1 MNDKGIPKDYL
12 NTKGHELLDKLLNQR
27 FFGKYKHDLDGF
39 MEQMK
44 LIKNNHCGKGTPA
57 SVRGI

>member
-1 MNDKGIPKDYL
+1 MV
-12 NTKGHELLDKLLNQR
+12 Q
-27 FFGKYKHDLDGF
+27 GKALIEYAGEDDLDGF